1 MGARISRGGGGFNFS
16 KHFDEIRIR
25 NLYVRINSFNLQI
38 EFSSVG
44 YFKMRLYRDRKG
56 NARAWQ
62 CKSFENWEQN
72 Y

>member
-1 MGARISRGGGGFNFS
+1 MEEEGLISRSILTKF
-16 KHFDEIRIR
+16 E
-25 NLYVRINSFNLQI
+25 YETYMRINSFNLQL